1 MKIFY
6 CIPDHENPFWKQVI
20 SGVEKKAGAEGASVE
35 VLGAAHDERKQA
47 EQLEAVLQKKP
58 DAVLVSPVQTRTV
71 AAACKAIRDSG
82 IPIVAVDQNMTTD
95 VTASVISGN
104 MRGGTAA
111 AQHLVQ
117 RLGIGKRLVHLQA
130 ETGLENV
137 ALRRKSF
144 LNEISRSGLH
154 IVREIQAFSNRQKA
168 FEGMRAFLAEGT
180 GFEGVFAE
188 NDAMALGAIDAMT
201 DHRVSPWPPVVGFD
215 GVPEALAAIRA
226 GKMEATIA
234 QNPAALGEKSV
245 ETVFKIIRRQ
255 MFEELTTVLPKLVTK
270 QDLA

>member
-1 MKIFY
+1 MKIVY
-6 CIPDHENPFWKQVI
+6 CVPDQENPFWRQVI
-20 SGVEKKAGAEGASVE
+20 SGVERKAKAEGASVE
-35 VLGAAHDERKQA
+35 VAGAAHDDNKQK
-47 EQLEAVLQKKP
+47 EQLEAVLQARP
-58 DAVLVSPVQTRTV
+58 DALLVSPVQTRTI
-71 AAACKAIRDSG
+71 AAVCRSIRGGG

-130 ETGLENV
+130 EAGLENV

-144 LNEISRSGLH
+144 LNEISRSGLR
-154 IVREIQAFSNRQKA
+154 IVKEIQASSNRQKA
-168 FEGMRAFLAEGT
+168 FEGMRDFLREGT

-188 NDAMALGAIDAMT
+188 NDAMALGAVDAMT
-201 DHRVSPWPPVVGFD
+201 DRNQSPWPPVVGFD
-215 GVPEALAAIRA
+215 GVPEAMDAIRA
-226 GKMEATIA
+226 GRMDATIA
-234 QNPAALGEKSV
+234 QNPMALGEKSV
-245 ETVFKIIRRQ
+245 ETAFKIIRRQ
-255 MFEELTTVLPKLVTK
+255 AFEELVTVLPKLVTK